1 MLNKVREM
9 VIVPNED
16 KIKAPIYE
24 RKLSVNE
31 PHGLAVEEF
40 SNKYYLGINSNSL
53 GLQENDYQNIHWY
66 LALTKMGHAVIQ
78 KDDMVVLY
86 LPTFLTL
93 NQYQYLLS
101 KKDEIIEYGKDFH
114 MLSIY
119 QEDGKFYENGIDNL
133 LMEYDT
139 LPINI
144 VFQEIT
150 KKFQSAKH
158 LIIIPNEN
166 ILEIPNG
173 VYEVSFPITVGH
185 EVKMEE
191 FSNLYHV
198 GLYTELDTTGHEAAL
213 ELANFGNAVINM
225 EENVLVCYLPNK
237 ISLNQKNWLLDNK
250 KLFTQF
256 QVGGFLFEDRRVV
269 PIEYDYENPSISL
282 ERIESFLIEKTQ
294 ENVEKRK

>member
-1 MLNKVREM
+1 MLNKLREM
-9 VIVPNED
+9 IIVPNED
-16 KIKAPIYE
+16 IINVPIYE
-24 RKLSVNE
+24 RKLSLNE

-40 SNKYYLGINSNSL
+40 SNKYHLGINNNSL
-53 GLQENDYQNIHWY
+53 GLQKNDYQNIHWY
-66 LALTKMGHAVIQ
+66 LALTKMGHVVIQ

-93 NQYQYLLS
+93 KQYQYLLS

-119 QEDGKFYENGIDNL
+119 QENGKFYENGIDNL
-133 LMEYDT
+133 LMEYDI

-150 KKFQSAKH
+150 KKFQNAKH

-166 ILEIPNG
+166 VLEIPDG
-173 VYEVSFPITVGH
+173 VYETSFPNTVGH

-213 ELANFGNAVINM
+213 ELANFGNVVISM
-225 EENVLVCYLPNK
+225 EGNTL
-237 ISLNQKNWLLDNK
+237 
-250 KLFTQF
+250 
-256 QVGGFLFEDRRVV
+256 
-269 PIEYDYENPSISL
+269 
-282 ERIESFLIEKTQ
+282 
-294 ENVEKRK
+294 